1 MRVVNVHEAKTN
13 LSALLD
19 AVLAGEEIV
28 LARRN
33 VPIARLV
40 LVANARPPREP
51 GFAQGL
57 IEMAEDF
64 DEPLPDFE
72 GYRS

>member
-19 AVLAGEEIV
+19 AVLAGEEII

-33 VPIARLV
+33 VAIARLV
-40 LVANARPPREP
+40 LVADGGPPREA
-51 GFAQGL
+51 GFARGQ
-57 IEMAEDF
+57 IRMTEDF
-64 DEPLPDFE
+64 DEPLADFE
-72 GYRS
+72 GYRP

>member
-40 LVANARPPREP
+40 LVTDARPPREP
-51 GFAQGL
+51 GFARGL
-57 IEMAEDF
+57 IQMTEDF
-64 DEPLPDFE
+64 DAPLADFE
-72 GYRS
+72 SYRS

>member
-19 AVLAGEEIV
+19 AVLAGEEII

-33 VPIARLV
+33 VPIARFACRV
-40 LVANARPPREP
+40 RGSRPAYLGASRVQDHRT
-51 GFAQGL
+51 GT
-57 IEMAEDF
+57 
-64 DEPLPDFE
+64 
-72 GYRS
+72 S